1 MGNPYLDPTYNPYPP
16 SVLIGTSVLFII
28 IPIVSVG
35 LRFTARSLTGAYLGI
50 DDWITIPSMIICI
63 GLGVNQ
69 IVATTLGGL
78 GAHQLLVDGQIA
90 HTQQLYVYEKTK
102 YAYQL
107 VGSIGLWVIKL
118 SVLFLYRRIF
128 SVGAFRLAN
137 TVMICITV
145 AWGLAFTFAMA
156 FQCSPVSTI
165 WEKFELEYGNS
176 CVSVQPF
183 YLAAAICDLV
193 LDILIL
199 LLPVHPLWLLQMPI
213 RQKLAVG
220 GIFFLGFIV
229 VAFGIARLVIFQ
241 LVIDFTTAE
250 PLKYFTD
257 ITWYTAG
264 TLFWHLAEIVV
275 ALLACCLP
283 TYRPLFQ
290 TRLHASR
297 TKPSGAL
304 SGSSGA
310 DLLKR
315 PVKSLSSYRQKND
328 DEWLLSPLGPQGRFP
343 SSTGSA
349 KPVAEGQ
356 VNQTIPHN
364 QIMVRRDF
372 YAGSSMP

>member
-1 MGNPYLDPTYNPYPP
+1 ML
-16 SVLIGTSVLFII
+16 SA
-28 IPIVSVG
+28 
-35 LRFTARSLTGAYLGI
+35 ARVQLTRALH
-50 DDWITIPSMIICI
+50 
-63 GLGVNQ
+63 
-69 IVATTLGGL
+69 VATTLGGL

-220 GIFFLGFIV
+220 GIFFLGFMSV
-229 VAFGIARLVIFQ
+229 LHCTSETTHSHIA
-241 LVIDFTTAE
+241 
-250 PLKYFTD
+250 
-257 ITWYTAG
+257 
-264 TLFWHLAEIVV
+264 
-275 ALLACCLP
+275 ALLLSE
-283 TYRPLFQ
+283 
-290 TRLHASR
+290 LHAWSY
-297 TKPSGAL
+297 
-304 SGSSGA
+304 SSW
-310 DLLKR
+310 
-315 PVKSLSSYRQKND
+315 SLTSQRR
-328 DEWLLSPLGPQGRFP
+328 SP
-343 SSTGSA
+343 
-349 KPVAEGQ
+349 
-356 VNQTIPHN
+356 
-364 QIMVRRDF
+364 
-372 YAGSSMP
+372 